1 VVFLLSVNQSE
12 RAKTRQL
19 LIIAATLVLAMS
31 SWFST
36 AAVAG
41 ELRDSWNLSRLQASW
56 LTIVVQLGFVGGAV
70 ISSLTNLADR
80 VAPRRLI
87 LMGALGAAAANAG
100 VVIGD
105 D

>member
-1 VVFLLSVNQSE
+1 LLSVNQSE

-31 SWFST
+31 SWFS
-36 AAVAG
+36 
-41 ELRDSWNLSRLQASW
+41 
-56 LTIVVQLGFVGGAV
+56 
-70 ISSLTNLADR
+70 
-80 VAPRRLI
+80 
-87 LMGALGAAAANAG
+87 NAG